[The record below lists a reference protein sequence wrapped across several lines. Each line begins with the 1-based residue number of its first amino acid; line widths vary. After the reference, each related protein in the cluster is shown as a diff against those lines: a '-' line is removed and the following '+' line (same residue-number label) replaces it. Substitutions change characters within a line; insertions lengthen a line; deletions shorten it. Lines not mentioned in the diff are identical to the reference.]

1 MQEREKEMSAFRGKH
16 LHFTAGTIKTQWE
29 TPAVGQAQSQR
40 FVPPRTGSGNL
51 GTLSECKTQ
60 TMTTGHDDGLPP
72 RLLQFESF
80 INL

>member
-16 LHFTAGTIKTQWE
+16 LHFTAGTIKTQGE

-51 GTLSECKTQ
+51 GTLTESKTQ
-60 TMTTGHDDGLPP
+60 TMTASHDDGLTV
-72 RLLQFESF
+72 RVLQLKGF